1 MEEKLTFKKIW
12 GHFKVVTRHRF
23 KVFCLCC
30 RVGIPWR
37 GLVHDLSKFQPVEF
51 LETARYFEEGKYSPI
66 RKCKQEKGYSLAWI
80 HHINHNKHHY
90 EYWYDYDARIPSPIM
105 PFPYFLEMLCDT
117 FAAGMTYQGKDWTK
131 EYQLSYWTRVKQK
144 AKMHPVMEKL
154 LEKVYT
160 EVSIEGLLP
169 FLNKKRLKKLYMEYT
184 KEESK

>member
-1 MEEKLTFKKIW
+1 
-12 GHFKVVTRHRF
+12 
-23 KVFCLCC
+23 
-30 RVGIPWR
+30 
-37 GLVHDLSKFQPVEF
+37 
-51 LETARYFEEGKYSPI
+51 
-66 RKCKQEKGYSLAWI
+66 
-80 HHINHNKHHY
+80 
-90 EYWYDYDARIPSPIM
+90 M

-160 EVSIEGLLP
+160 DVSIEGLLP
-169 FLNKKRLKKLYMEYT
+169 VLNKKRLKKLYMEYT